1 MPTKR
6 KPNLSLKRPKWRKRN
21 ESHFDTSHGR
31 TFKDAEMT
39 SVQQTLKRTEEKA
52 SPSFMAI
59 PLASKRKLSPFKSP
73 LTKIMIP
80 NLPAVGKSPMMKRFK
95 VTSNRAK
102 VSPSFIAIPLA
113 GKRNFSP
120 FKSPLTK
127 IKIPMSPA
135 FRKSPIM
142 KRLKVT
148 SARALF
154 TAQDDVSRS
163 AQRIKEESFDLTDSQ
178 NTLPDL
184 QDNFSERTESV
195 IGNLKPSAPD
205 TNEILVDSL
214 NTEYKDDFRE
224 LKALL
229 PTVVEKLCKE
239 GFDDALIS
247 FIKQTA
253 SDAFPLNNIAFLL
266 WVDVVR
272 WFNCSS
278 TTLMRYSEDTKKFW
292 KVGWRI
298 FRGRFINFMSGY
310 KNDSQVVLGYK

>member
-1 MPTKR
+1 
-6 KPNLSLKRPKWRKRN
+6 
-21 ESHFDTSHGR
+21 
-31 TFKDAEMT
+31 
-39 SVQQTLKRTEEKA
+39 
-52 SPSFMAI
+52 
-59 PLASKRKLSPFKSP
+59 
-73 LTKIMIP
+73 
-80 NLPAVGKSPMMKRFK
+80 
-95 VTSNRAK
+95 
-102 VSPSFIAIPLA
+102 
-113 GKRNFSP
+113 
-120 FKSPLTK
+120 
-127 IKIPMSPA
+127 MSPA
-135 FRKSPIM
+135 VRKSPIT

-205 TNEILVDSL
+205 TNVDSL

-229 PTVVEKLCKE
+229 PTVVEKLSKE

-253 SDAFPLNNIAFLL
+253 SDAFHLNNIAFLL
-266 WVDVVR
+266 WADVVR
-272 WFNCSS
+272 
-278 TTLMRYSEDTKKFW
+278 
-292 KVGWRI
+292 
-298 FRGRFINFMSGY
+298 
-310 KNDSQVVLGYK
+310 

>member
-1 MPTKR
+1 
-6 KPNLSLKRPKWRKRN
+6 
-21 ESHFDTSHGR
+21 
-31 TFKDAEMT
+31 
-39 SVQQTLKRTEEKA
+39 
-52 SPSFMAI
+52 
-59 PLASKRKLSPFKSP
+59 
-73 LTKIMIP
+73 
-80 NLPAVGKSPMMKRFK
+80 
-95 VTSNRAK
+95 
-102 VSPSFIAIPLA
+102 
-113 GKRNFSP
+113 
-120 FKSPLTK
+120 
-127 IKIPMSPA
+127 MSPA
-135 FRKSPIM
+135 VRKSPIT

-229 PTVVEKLCKE
+229 PTVVEKLSKE

-247 FIKQTA
+247 FIKRTA
-253 SDAFPLNNIAFLL
+253 SDAFHLNNIAFLL

-272 WFNCSS
+272 
-278 TTLMRYSEDTKKFW
+278 
-292 KVGWRI
+292 
-298 FRGRFINFMSGY
+298 
-310 KNDSQVVLGYK
+310 